1 MQIRWLG
8 LFHKKGGC
16 LENILLFLLISI
28 YLPDNSPFRVA
39 NKINDVFYFGA
50 GRHFCFNLCEGIR
63 SVESALINDAVGIVD
78 ILYNLVR
85 KTTTT
90 ESDDVDSTVSDR
102 FASGYDIRRNIF
114 TETASSLNHNVSA
127 YPAKLVH

>member
-1 MQIRWLG
+1 MAGFIP
-8 LFHKKGGC
+8 KKGGC

-50 GRHFCFNLCEGIR
+50 GRHFCFNLCESIR

-85 KTTTT
+85 KP
-90 ESDDVDSTVSDR
+90 
-102 FASGYDIRRNIF
+102 RRRSPMMLIP
-114 TETASSLNHNVSA
+114 L
-127 YPAKLVH
+127 